1 LHILAEAEFAG
12 LSVFHRVRP
21 EEITEETVE
30 GRLNKSID
38 GVNVT
43 LALQLRGN
51 STMHAQIVTV
61 DVGRDGHGLESVNEF
76 LVDVL
81 LSELLED
88 LTPEGEVLSHCSRFV
103 VATQHN
109 HCFREV

>member
-1 LHILAEAEFAG
+1 MHILAEAEFAS
-12 LSVFHRVRP
+12 LSVFHRVGP

-30 GRLNKSID
+30 GRLDESID

-43 LALQLRGN
+43 LTLELWGDT
-51 STMHAQIVTV
+51 SVHTKIVTV
-61 DVGRDGHGLESVNEF
+61 DVGRDGHGLEGVNEL

-88 LTPEGEVLSHCSRFV
+88 LTPEGEMLSHCS
-103 VATQHN
+103 
-109 HCFREV
+109 